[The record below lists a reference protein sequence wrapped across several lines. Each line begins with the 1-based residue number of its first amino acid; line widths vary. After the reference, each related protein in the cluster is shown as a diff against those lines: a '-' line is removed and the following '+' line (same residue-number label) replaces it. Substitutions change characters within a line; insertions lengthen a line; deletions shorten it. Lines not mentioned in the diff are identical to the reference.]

1 MRIGPG
7 GARGWSYNRPDLHM
21 NAVLVVI
28 ALLATILVAI
38 ALLVHPRS
46 RGHPSSRPGTR
57 RLDLDDVQFT
67 VYRPRQISAGRW
79 SSPLAFAPLTQRP
92 AGDPAAP
99 DPLEEVQRQA
109 ERILDRHATEYRA
122 VSADAVQQIPRAAE
136 MTVVAHLDGVQFNP
150 PCSSFRWEQPVHK
163 AEFQLRALGDT
174 QPGASRGHV
183 TFFMGGI
190 IVGDVPL
197 AVPIVAGSDEP
208 ASLVVDRSHAYR
220 KIFASYSHRDGR
232 IVEQFEDFMRSLGDR
247 YVRDVRD

>member
-79 SSPLAFAPLTQRP
+79 YSLLAFAHLTQRP
-92 AGDPAAP
+92 ARGPP
-99 DPLEEVQRQA
+99 RPHPLAEA
-109 ERILDRHATEYRA
+109 ERQRA
-122 VSADAVQQIPRAAE
+122 R
-136 MTVVAHLDGVQFNP
+136 TL
-150 PCSSFRWEQPVHK
+150 
-163 AEFQLRALGDT
+163 AL
-174 QPGASRGHV
+174 A
-183 TFFMGGI
+183 
-190 IVGDVPL
+190 
-197 AVPIVAGSDEP
+197 
-208 ASLVVDRSHAYR
+208 
-220 KIFASYSHRDGR
+220 
-232 IVEQFEDFMRSLGDR
+232 
-247 YVRDVRD
+247 